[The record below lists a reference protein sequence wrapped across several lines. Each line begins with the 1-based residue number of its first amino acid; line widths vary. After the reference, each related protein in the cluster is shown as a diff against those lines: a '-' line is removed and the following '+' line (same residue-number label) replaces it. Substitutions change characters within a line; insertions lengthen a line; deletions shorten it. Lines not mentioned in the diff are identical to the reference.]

1 MKQRYIFRENQQ
13 DGLAAKMDCV
23 RICLVFKNLFS
34 EKTNKMSAL
43 PRVPTVAEV
52 MEGVKRAQSNIFKPV
67 TKVCKYNLS
76 L

>member
-1 MKQRYIFRENQQ
+1 MADVNK
-13 DGLAAKMDCV
+13 AK
-23 RICLVFKNLFS
+23 IYFQK
-34 EKTNKMSAL
+34 KTYKMSAL

-52 MEGVKRAQSNIFKPV
+52 MAGVKRVQSNIFKPV